1 MNNLDILFRGMLK
14 DDNSNFKRGQWVF
27 GDLVRLQ
34 DGNRG
39 KPHIYGFGEVLPE
52 SVGQFTGF
60 FDDFNK
66 QIFVGDIVQFDS
78 IGYVPSSKVGV
89 VSFKNCSFGISYEF
103 YGSRFH
109 ILGSVDEWRDM
120 GASGE
125 ITYSYKVIG
134 NIIENSDLLKK

>member
-14 DDNSNFKRGQWVF
+14 DDNSEFKRGQWVF

-34 DGNRG
+34 VGTCS
-39 KPHIYGFGEVLPE
+39 KPHIYGYGEVLPD
-52 SVGQFTGF
+52 SVGQFTGY
-60 FDDFNK
+60 FDNFNQK
-66 QIFVGDIVQFDS
+66 IFVGDIVQFDS
-78 IGYVPSSKVGV
+78 VGYIPTTRVGFV
-89 VSFKNCSFGISYEF
+89 CFQNSSFGICYDY
-103 YGSRFH
+103 YGPWFH

-120 GASGE
+120 GASGK